1 MILFTRDPMGGIMHQ
16 ALAQLVIYRN
26 LAPDGILAGL
36 ADACRRMGAGTRL
49 PDGADAGLA
58 AEEAASLTAD
68 VLNQVHR
75 LLDLATRYG
84 FDGDLWQ
91 CYIAWLLAT
100 TENPFSLACER
111 RGAREGSVNL
121 LATRDFA
128 VFRALFDYDF
138 GPLEQ
143 ALGLDCFTLLRNY
156 RAIDKDRRTYNHH
169 VGEKV
174 RSLRLALCQ
183 APDGAGFFRVVTD
196 FYREHGVG
204 LIGMNQVFR
213 LSGAKPMAL
222 EPITNTVEVRLD
234 DLVGYESQKQQ
245 LVENTEAFLRGSRA
259 NNLLLYGDSGTG
271 KSTCI
276 KALRSMYNDRDL
288 RIIELY
294 KHQFGDLSALI
305 SMIKNRNYKFILFL
319 DDLSFEEFE
328 IEYKYLKAVIE
339 GGMEVTPDNVLV
351 YATSNRRHLIRE
363 TWSDRKDARTE
374 DDVHH
379 SDTMEE
385 KISLV
390 NRFGLTI
397 WFPRPDQQAYQDIV
411 RGIANRYPEITLDEE
426 ALTREAVRWGLRNG
440 TLSGRRAQ
448 QFVNHLLGQAGSRRT
463 EEAP

>member
-1 MILFTRDPMGGIMHQ
+1 MHHI
-16 ALAQLVIYRN
+16 VSRFIVYRN
-26 LAPDGILAGL
+26 LAADGILAGL
-36 ADACRRMGAGTRL
+36 ADVCRRVEAAQGAIDHPMASGE
-49 PDGADAGLA
+49 PA
-58 AEEAASLTAD
+58 AERSAPETSLARLAEDIYT
-68 VLNQVHR
+68 QVHH

-91 CYIAWLLAT
+91 CYLAWLLAM
-100 TENPFSLACER
+100 TENPFSLSCER
-111 RGAREGSVNL
+111 RGALEGTVNA
-121 LATRDFA
+121 LATRDFEG
-128 VFRALFDYDF
+128 FRALFHYDF

-143 ALGLDCFTLLRNY
+143 ALGIDCLTLLRDY
-156 RAIDKDRRTYNHH
+156 RALDKDRRTYNHH
-169 VGEKV
+169 VAEQV
-174 RSLRLALCQ
+174 RALRLALAQ
-183 APDGAGFFRVVTD
+183 APDGVAFFRIVTG

-213 LSGAKPMAL
+213 LSGSNPPML
-222 EPITNTVEVRLD
+222 EPITNTVDVRLE
-234 DLVGYESQKQQ
+234 DLVGYESQKRQ

-276 KALRSMYNDRDL
+276 KALRSAYQDRGL

-305 SMIKNRNYKFILFL
+305 SQIKNRNYKFILFL

-363 TWSDRKDARTE
+363 TWSDRKDARNE

-411 RGIANRYPEITLDEE
+411 RGIANRYPEIRMDEE
-426 ALTREAVRWGLRNG
+426 TLTREAVRWGLWNG

-448 QFVNHLLGQAGSRRT
+448 QFVNHLLAQAT
-463 EEAP
+463 KE